1 MTRGTQLE
9 IRPQALRHNAA
20 LARKLAPDSSVYAM
34 VKANAYGHG
43 LALAVN
49 AMAPVVDGFGV
60 AFVEEAQE
68 LLAIKP
74 DVRVMVLEGCFD
86 EEEWLLASELG
97 LTVVLRSTAQLAQ
110 LNVLKLPRSLALWV
124 KVDTGMHRL
133 GMPVGEVDAAISALK
148 HNPYIELKGLMS
160 HLACADEPQ
169 HPLTARQLALI
180 SAAAQ
185 SFGLPYSVANSAA
198 LIRYPEHHNTLVRP
212 GIMLYGASPLAEQ
225 SAAALGIA
233 VTQQLTAPIIAFTQV
248 PKGESVGYG
257 ASWVAERDTC
267 VAVVALGYGDG
278 YPRHAPSHTP
288 VAINGQRT
296 TLAGRVSMDML
307 TVDVTDMPH
316 VMIGDRVEFWGDTVS
331 ATEVAEA
338 CGTISYELFCQ
349 VTSRPRRV
357 IRDK

>member
-9 IRPQALRHNAA
+9 IRPQALRHNAE
-20 LARKLAPDSSVYAM
+20 LARRLAPRSAVYAM

-43 LALAVN
+43 LALAVK

-60 AFVEEAQE
+60 AFVEEAQG

-74 DVRVMVLEGCFD
+74 NASVMVLEGCFD
-86 EEEWLLASELG
+86 KAEWLLASELG
-97 LTVVLRSTAQLAQ
+97 LTVVLRSAAQLTQ
-110 LNVLKLPRSLALWV
+110 LNELELPKPLALWV

-133 GMPVGEVDAAISALK
+133 GMPVNDVKAVVSAL
-148 HNPYIELKGLMS
+148 HENPDIELKGLMS
-160 HLACADEPQ
+160 HLACADEPN
-169 HPLTARQLALI
+169 HPLTAQQLALI
-180 SAAAQ
+180 STAATR
-185 SFGLPYSVANSAA
+185 FELPYSVANSAA
-198 LIRYPEHHNTLVRP
+198 LIRYPEHHNALVRP

-225 SAAALGIA
+225 SAAAVDIA

-257 ASWVAERDTC
+257 ASWVAERDTR

-296 TLAGRVSMDML
+296 TLVGRVSMDML
-307 TVDVTDMPH
+307 TVDVTDIPAAKL
-316 VMIGDRVEFWGDTVS
+316 GDRVEFWGDTVS
-331 ATEVAEA
+331 ATEVANA

-357 IRDK
+357 IREE